1 MRVSYFLLS
10 EVLRPLE
17 FACPSFPL
25 QLEELL
31 TNILSDMSLCTFLTA
46 RELC

>member
-17 FACPSFPL
+17 FACPFSPL

-31 TNILSDMSLCTFLTA
+31 AFILSNMSL
-46 RELC
+46 